1 MGIKKFITKVTEYL
15 GLEIMESTTKKKSL
29 KQLLKKLNTKKS
41 SIENDIKNDMSKEKK
56 KELEEEY
63 KIISIQIKKGEK
75 ILQKLISDK

>member
-1 MGIKKFITKVTEYL
+1 MGIKKFITKVTESL

-29 KQLLKKLNTKKS
+29 KQLLKKLNIKKS
-41 SIENDIKNDMSKEKK
+41 NIEKNIKDNTSKQKK

-75 ILQKLISDK
+75 ILQKLVSDK